1 MRGARDTKPERTHES
16 FPLLLAAIFAVF
28 VSPLPAFAV
37 GADGAWDCKIEDGGK
52 AFGSLGLEGNTYI
65 FANPDGQ
72 SGKGA
77 LAYQDGADAPTFVVL
92 NGALVKVG
100 TLGGWLDA
108 SIPAEPALTLI
119 DALGNRVTCQPR
131 REQK

>member
-1 MRGARDTKPERTHES
+1 MRTSR
-16 FPLLLAAIFAVF
+16 LLLAAISAALL
-28 VSPLPAFAV
+28 SPLPALAA
-37 GADGAWDCKIEDGGK
+37 GADGAFDCKIEEGGK

-65 FANPDGQ
+65 FANPGGE

-77 LAYQDGADAPTFVVL
+77 IAYQDGADAPTFVVL

-108 SIPAEPALTLI
+108 SIPTEPALTLI
-119 DALGNRVTCQPR
+119 DALGNRVSCQPR
-131 REQK
+131 HEQK